1 MRAKTK
7 LLEDEQKIA
16 SLKSSIAKAKEDVKT
31 RVDTYSENRYSMTV
45 GKKTYTDKKEAGAA
59 LALEII
65 AKAKTGEF
73 VTVGKFAGFEIRVIK
88 QGSEYVGHI
97 TGAQSYKFNV
107 YLEKTTYM
115 ATHIASVVE
124 GIDGRIEAWNEALK
138 ETQADLAAQQKM
150 IAEPFAKQAELDR
163 KTARFNEIM
172 DILNPKEEQII
183 GDEED
188 AVQYQAREKLDD
200 DDRRKYS
207 KRSVYS
213 ETETL
218 FLQWS
223 NGSAPVG
230 EVKRFYRF
238 GKVHYYEKTSEGC
251 VELSRAQY
259 NERIER
265 NAENAYT
272 RVQRQ
277 VNGTADKNEYAKG
290 NLLGRVDGNTDAGG
304 AEILSGYIVGEELRN
319 DAGGS
324 ISGGGRNDNG
334 VSEGINERYLSEV
347 GDGDITQYSERVTDE
362 KTLNFLNRQ
371 KTVKTYKSMQ
381 LIDGKLYP
389 PMAAVVGGSLEEA
402 SELGKWE
409 QAVEHPE
416 LIKIDK
422 KTGKPKFNLNKGKG
436 QGVVPAAYNPYM
448 HSSNLVLNDQF
459 TAAYKRNL
467 VTVECE
473 VPVSELTSGYK
484 AQYAKDA
491 VGEMSWHAGP
501 VASSLP
507 KSKSRKVI
515 LSRWLKPVRIVPDSE
530 VAKMYAE
537 LLVEN
542 DIAVPNNV
550 VTPSLLAELEKAGVR
565 IDYSGIDKLE
575 KRSSVDRQN
584 QERSSPLTDHEVLEM
599 AAEGIEVGSLSEAE
613 KNALDIFNKRLSD
626 LAQLQEERAELGRQ
640 YKPFANPFVKMTLI
654 CVQQRCQRCCI
665 LSGNEVFQ
673 SLKNVINKRKNK
685 KNPTVS
691 RTVGFGVS

>member
-1 MRAKTK
+1 MG
-7 LLEDEQKIA
+7 QSKINPLQDFTI
-16 SLKSSIAKAKEDVKT
+16 SRESGS
-31 RVDTYSENRYSMTV
+31 
-45 GKKTYTDKKEAGAA
+45 AA

-150 IAEPFAKQAELDR
+150 IAEPFTKQAELDR

-251 VELSRAQY
+251 VELSRAQFDGRKNY
-259 NERIER
+259 NGENIDGRARREIGKAVDPDGRSQR
-265 NAENAYT
+265 NAT
-272 RVQRQ
+272 
-277 VNGTADKNEYAKG
+277 
-290 NLLGRVDGNTDAGG
+290 GRVVSDRNTGG
-304 AEILSGYIVGEELRN
+304 VEILSGYTVGEELRN
-319 DAGGS
+319 GAGGS
-324 ISGGGRNDNG
+324 IS
-334 VSEGINERYLSEV
+334 S
-347 GDGDITQYSERVTDE
+347 
-362 KTLNFLNRQ
+362 
-371 KTVKTYKSMQ
+371 
-381 LIDGKLYP
+381 
-389 PMAAVVGGSLEEA
+389 
-402 SELGKWE
+402 
-409 QAVEHPE
+409 
-416 LIKIDK
+416 
-422 KTGKPKFNLNKGKG
+422 
-436 QGVVPAAYNPYM
+436 
-448 HSSNLVLNDQF
+448 
-459 TAAYKRNL
+459 
-467 VTVECE
+467 
-473 VPVSELTSGYK
+473 
-484 AQYAKDA
+484 
-491 VGEMSWHAGP
+491 
-501 VASSLP
+501 
-507 KSKSRKVI
+507 SRKDNN
-515 LSRWLKPVRIVPDSE
+515 SVPE
-530 VAKMYAE
+530 
-537 LLVEN
+537 
-542 DIAVPNNV
+542 
-550 VTPSLLAELEKAGVR
+550 
-565 IDYSGIDKLE
+565 
-575 KRSSVDRQN
+575 SVDEQY
-584 QERSSPLTDHEVLEM
+584 QERSSPLTDREVLEM
-599 AAEGIEVGSLSEAE
+599 AAEGIEVDSLSEAE

-640 YKPFANPFVKMTLI
+640 YKLFVNPFVKMTFI
-654 CVQQRCQRCCI
+654 CVQQRR
-665 LSGNEVFQ
+665 
-673 SLKNVINKRKNK
+673 
-685 KNPTVS
+685 
-691 RTVGFGVS
+691 

>member
-1 MRAKTK
+1 MTKYVYVTTGSFDARLWDILDRKQHFIEQIMNGENIGRSAEDTGNVTLSAAEVKALASGNPLIEEQVRLDSELAKLRNERKAYNAALMRAKTK

-16 SLKSSIAKAKEDVKT
+16 SLKSSIAKAKVDVKT

-45 GKKTYTDKKEAGAA
+45 GKKTYANKKEAGAA

-124 GIDGRIEAWNEALK
+124 GIDSRIEAWNEALK

-207 KRSVYS
+207 KKSVYS

-238 GKVHYYEKTSEGC
+238 GKVHYYEKTAKGC

-259 NERIER
+259 NERK
-265 NAENAYT
+265 NFNGENIDT
-272 RVQRQ
+272 RVQRKI
-277 VNGTADKNEYAKG
+277 GKAADYNESSQRNATGYS
-290 NLLGRVDGNTDAGG
+290 LGDRNSGG
-304 AEILSGYIVGEELRN
+304 AEILSGYTVGEELRN

-324 ISGGGRNDNG
+324 ISGSRKDNNS
-334 VSEGINERYLSEV
+334 VPER
-347 GDGDITQYSERVTDE
+347 
-362 KTLNFLNRQ
+362 
-371 KTVKTYKSMQ
+371 
-381 LIDGKLYP
+381 
-389 PMAAVVGGSLEEA
+389 
-402 SELGKWE
+402 
-409 QAVEHPE
+409 
-416 LIKIDK
+416 IDK
-422 KTGKPKFNLNKGKG
+422 
-436 QGVVPAAYNPYM
+436 
-448 HSSNLVLNDQF
+448 
-459 TAAYKRNL
+459 
-467 VTVECE
+467 
-473 VPVSELTSGYK
+473 
-484 AQYAKDA
+484 QY
-491 VGEMSWHAGP
+491 
-501 VASSLP
+501 
-507 KSKSRKVI
+507 
-515 LSRWLKPVRIVPDSE
+515 
-530 VAKMYAE
+530 
-537 LLVEN
+537 
-542 DIAVPNNV
+542 
-550 VTPSLLAELEKAGVR
+550 
-565 IDYSGIDKLE
+565 
-575 KRSSVDRQN
+575 
-584 QERSSPLTDHEVLEM
+584 QERSSPLTDREVLEM
-599 AAEGIEVGSLSEAE
+599 AAEGIEVDSLSEAE
-613 KNALDIFNKRLSD
+613 KNALDIFSKRLSD

-640 YKPFANPFVKMTLI
+640 YKPFVNSFVKMAFI
-654 CVQQRCQRCCI
+654 CVQQRHWRRCD
-665 LSGNEVFQ
+665 
-673 SLKNVINKRKNK
+673 
-685 KNPTVS
+685 
-691 RTVGFGVS
+691 FGKSKER